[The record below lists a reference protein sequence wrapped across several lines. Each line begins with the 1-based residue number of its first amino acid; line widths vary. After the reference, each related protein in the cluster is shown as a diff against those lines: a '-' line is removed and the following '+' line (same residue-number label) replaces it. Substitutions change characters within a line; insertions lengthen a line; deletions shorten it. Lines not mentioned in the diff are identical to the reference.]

1 MPVALRWTDRLSE
14 RTLLTLFLIPVTI
27 LAVAGIV
34 ANAILPTLI
43 AEVPALV
50 PALTTRADRLLLVAP
65 LLPGEVFLSVALV
78 RELIGDPLFYLF
90 GRRYGDVGIRW
101 LEQRS
106 GPDSRWLRTVER
118 LFRRA
123 SYVVVAVWPI
133 NVVCVLAGATKMRPL
148 AFFSLNI
155 TGTLVRVGLIFV
167 IGELLASPIRSI
179 VSFVTDYQ
187 WYFTGVTFTL
197 VAVSLVVQGRR
208 GRGPVQSVD
217 ELQHDLAFAEAELDE
232 GDEGRGDGPR
242 RAVIDA
248 AGS

>member
-1 MPVALRWTDRLSE
+1 MPVTARFSPRFSE

-101 LEQRS
+101 LERRS
-106 GPDSRWLRTVER
+106 GPDSRWVRTMER
-118 LFRRA
+118 MFRRA
-123 SYVVVAVWPI
+123 SYVVVALWPI
-133 NVVCVLAGATKMRPL
+133 NIVCVLAGATKMRPV

-167 IGELLASPIRSI
+167 IGDLLADPIRSI
-179 VSFVTDYQ
+179 VSFITDYQ
-187 WYFTGVTFTL
+187 WYLTAITFTL
-197 VAVSLVVQGRR
+197 VALSLVRQGFR
-208 GRGPVQSVD
+208 GRGAVESVD
-217 ELQHDLAFAEAELDE
+217 ELQHELAEAEADLEHEATVRDE
-232 GDEGRGDGPR
+232 Q
-242 RAVIDA
+242 
-248 AGS
+248 

>member
-1 MPVALRWTDRLSE
+1 VLGAAKLSE

-43 AEVPALV
+43 AEAPVLV
-50 PALTTRADRLLLVAP
+50 PALTTRADRLILVAP
-65 LLPGEVFLSVALV
+65 LLPVEVFLSVALA

-118 LFRRA
+118 MFRRA
-123 SYVVVAVWPI
+123 AYVVVAVWPI
-133 NVVCVLAGATKMRPL
+133 NIVCVLAGATKMRPL

-155 TGTLVRVGLIFV
+155 TGTLIRLGLILV
-167 IGELLASPIRSI
+167 IGDLLADPIRSI
-179 VSFVTDYQ
+179 VSFITDYQ
-187 WYFTGVTFTL
+187 WYLTGITFSL
-197 VAVSLVVQGRR
+197 VAVSLVRQGLR
-208 GRGPVQSVD
+208 GRGAVESVD
-217 ELQHDLAFAEAELDE
+217 ELQQELADAEADLEA
-232 GDEGRGDGPR
+232 GRSSGATVHD
-242 RAVIDA
+242 
-248 AGS
+248 

>member
-1 MPVALRWTDRLSE
+1 VLVAGKLSE
-14 RTLLTLFLIPVTI
+14 RALLTLFLIPVTI

-50 PALTTRADRLLLVAP
+50 PALTTRADRLILVAP
-65 LLPGEVFLSVALV
+65 LLPGEVFLSIALV

-90 GRRYGDVGIRW
+90 GRRYGETGIRW

-106 GPDSRWLRTVER
+106 PESRWLRTVER
-118 LFRRA
+118 MFRRA

-155 TGTLVRVGLIFV
+155 TGTLVRIGLIFW
-167 IGELLASPIRSI
+167 IGDLLEDPIREI
-179 VSFVTDYQ
+179 VSFIARYQ
-187 WYFTGVTFTL
+187 WYLTGITFTMVAIML
-197 VAVSLVVQGRR
+197 VRQGMH
-208 GRGPVQSVD
+208 GRGAVQTVD
-217 ELQHDLAFAEAELDE
+217 ELQDELAQAQADLNVERE
-232 GDEGRGDGPR
+232 DGAPVR
-242 RAVIDA
+242 D
-248 AGS
+248 GS

>member
-1 MPVALRWTDRLSE
+1 VPFAARLTDRLSE

-27 LAVAGIV
+27 LGVAGIV

-43 AEVPALV
+43 AEAPVLV
-50 PALTTRADRLLLVAP
+50 PALTTRADRLILVAP

-118 LFRRA
+118 MFRRA
-123 SYVVVAVWPI
+123 AYVVVAVWPI
-133 NVVCVLAGATKMRPL
+133 NIVCVLAGATKMRPL

-155 TGTLVRVGLIFV
+155 TGTLIRVGLILV
-167 IGELLASPIRSI
+167 IGDLLADPIRSI
-179 VSFVTDYQ
+179 VSFIADYQ
-187 WYFTGVTFTL
+187 WYLTGITFTL
-197 VAVSLVVQGRR
+197 VAVSLVRQGLR
-208 GRGPVQSVD
+208 GRGAVESVD
-217 ELQHDLAFAEAELDE
+217 ELQEELAVAEAELE
-232 GDEGRGDGPR
+232 SEATIR
-242 RAVIDA
+242 DA
-248 AGS
+248 P